1 MSKVMAVAN
10 QKGGVGKTTT
20 AVNCS
25 AALALQGKRVL
36 VVDTDPQGNTTSGLG
51 VDKTKAHM
59 STYDVLING
68 AELGAAIQ
76 KTQVEGLFL
85 APADIKLAGAEV
97 EMVHLERREYIIKDA
112 LAPHRNQYDYILM
125 DCPPSLGLLT
135 VNALTAAD
143 TVIVPIQCEYYA
155 LEGVTQLVDTIR
167 LVKKRLNPELEI
179 EGVLLTMFD
188 PRTRLS
194 VQVVDSVKG
203 FFKHKVFSSLIP
215 RNVRLGEAPSY
226 GKPILLYDPQCA
238 GAHAYEDLAE
248 EIIRNNEGEEL

>member
-1 MSKVMAVAN
+1 LSKVMAVAN

-25 AALALQGKRVL
+25 AALALQGRRVL

-51 VDKTKAHM
+51 IDKKKAQL
-59 STYDVLING
+59 SVYDVLING
-68 AELGAAIQ
+68 ADIKEAVQA
-76 KTQVEGLFL
+76 TQIEGLF
-85 APADIKLAGAEV
+85 AVPSAIKLAGAEV
-97 EMVHLERREYIIKDA
+97 EMVHMEKREYVIKEA
-112 LAPHRNQYDYILM
+112 LEAVRGDYDYILM

-167 LVKKRLNPELEI
+167 LVKKHLNTGLEI

-194 VQVVDSVKG
+194 VQVVDEVKA
-203 FFKHKVFSSLIP
+203 FFRHKVFSSLVP
-215 RNVRLGEAPSY
+215 RNVRLGEAPSF
-226 GKPILLYDPQCA
+226 GKPIMLYDPQCA
-238 GAHAYEDLAE
+238 GARAYEYLAE
-248 EIIRNNEGEEL
+248 EIIQNNEEAS